1 MRLAGRRFAL
11 LLFLSLAG
19 CPKRVLVN
27 GQEMPVHQADELAR
41 AELTEVRRQAAALPP
56 AAGADRLLAFAAK
69 YRGVP
74 SAAEALHEA
83 ATLQATAGQPE
94 RAAQTLGTLL
104 GEHPLYPRADE
115 ARYALARLD
124 VERGRPADG
133 LRTLESIYGR
143 LDPARRPEAAA
154 LGARAALATGAAP
167 AAVRWVNELATI
179 TDGEQRREAQAR
191 LADAVDRLSEAEV
204 ARLRQE
210 LPREAPAQEPLTM
223 KAARIALHLGD
234 YPRAQEL
241 AREVFLR
248 WPAGPYA
255 AEAKEIVEKVGRLAF
270 VRPDVIG
277 VAVPLSGSYQ
287 PWGEAILRAVK
298 LALGDRPV
306 ARVAVRDTRGEPD
319 GAVTAIEALALE
331 EGAIV
336 VLGGVTNA
344 EAERAAATAE
354 TLALPFVSLS
364 KEAGLTAAGPYVFQN
379 MLTAPAQA
387 RALVDHAMG
396 RLGLRRFAIL
406 HPTITYGT
414 ELASAFRAEVLARGG
429 EVRAERTYEPER
441 TTFTPLVKELVGK
454 SNLEA
459 RADWARAQR
468 EIADREKDPYRRK
481 KALEKARDRLAPV
494 TDFEAIFVPDFG
506 GRVKLVA
513 PALAVEDVVTQT
525 CLPDELKRIARV
537 TGRPDL
543 RAVQLLG
550 ANGWGSDPSLFDV
563 GPGGAGRHVRCAVF
577 VDGFFAG
584 SSRPATRVFVDA
596 FAASHAGQL
605 PTILEASAYDAAGMA
620 RLQIER
626 RVQTRAQM
634 RDGLAAVTAF
644 PGATGDI
651 TMGPDRTPQ
660 KELFF
665 LTVDPQ
671 LGLRELTPQEKS
683 GHRAAGQP

>member
-1 MRLAGRRFAL
+1 MRPGRRFAL
-11 LLFLSLAG
+11 LLLLSLAG

-27 GQEMPVHQADELAR
+27 GQELPVHQADALAR
-41 AELTEVRRQAAALPP
+41 PELSEARRQAAALPP
-56 AAGADRLLAFAAK
+56 AAGADRLLAFAARF
-69 YRGVP
+69 RGTP

-83 ATLQATAGQPE
+83 ATLQQAARQPE

-115 ARYALARLD
+115 ARYQLARIDL
-124 VERGRPADG
+124 ERGRAADG
-133 LRTLESIYGR
+133 LRTLESIYPR
-143 LDPARRPEAAA
+143 LDPARRAEAAA
-154 LGARAALATGAAP
+154 LGAQAALATGAAP
-167 AAVRWVNELATI
+167 AAVRWLGELATI
-179 TDGEQRREAQAR
+179 TDGEQRREAQGR

-223 KAARIALHLGD
+223 KAARIALHLRD
-234 YPRAQEL
+234 YPRAQET

-248 WPAGPYA
+248 WPGGPYA
-255 AEAKEIVEKVGRLAF
+255 AEAKEIVEKVGRLSF

-277 VAVPLSGSYQ
+277 LAVPLSGSYQ
-287 PWGEAILRAVK
+287 PWGEAILRAVQ

-336 VLGGVTNA
+336 VVGGVTNA

-354 TLALPFVSLS
+354 ELALPFVSLS
-364 KEAGLTAAGPYVFQN
+364 KEAGLTAAGPNVFQN

-387 RALVDHAMG
+387 RALADHAMG
-396 RLGLRRFAIL
+396 RLGLRRFVIL
-406 HPTITYGT
+406 NPSITYGV
-414 ELASAFRAEVLARGG
+414 ELASAFRAEVLSRGG
-429 EVRAERTYEPER
+429 VLQERTYEPER

-454 SNLEA
+454 ANLEA

-468 EIADREKDPYRRK
+468 EIAEREKDPYRRK

-506 GRVKLVA
+506 SRVKLVA

-525 CLPDELKRIARV
+525 CLPDEVKRIARV

-543 RAVQLLG
+543 RPVQLLG

-584 SSRPATRVFVDA
+584 SDRPATRAFVDA
-596 FAASHAGQL
+596 FAQAHAGQQ

-634 RDGLAAVTAF
+634 RDGLATVSGF

-671 LGLRELTPQEKS
+671 LGLRELTPEERT
-683 GHRAAGQP
+683 GHGAAGQP